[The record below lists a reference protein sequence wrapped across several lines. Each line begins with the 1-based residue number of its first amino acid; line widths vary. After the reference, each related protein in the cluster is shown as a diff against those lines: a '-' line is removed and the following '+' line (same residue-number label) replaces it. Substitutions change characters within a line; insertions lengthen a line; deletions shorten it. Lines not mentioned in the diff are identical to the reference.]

1 MASYMFFH
9 VLPDSHIEFLS
20 EHPDTFRSYL
30 EGSQPRIR
38 KSLLDRVLGRKVDS
52 SIPEDWPQGELEG
65 YCPEINHRQVECFHY
80 LLNGTRDR
88 VEHSGCVFQ
97 TWFAPRARSVA
108 VTIDGENFALESEF
122 VPSLGERIRGISE
135 DELFRRYAEAVDDA
149 SLDTVGREFLL
160 DAFRTIVSACDSAI
174 EKRQGL
180 MWTAG

>member
-1 MASYMFFH
+1 MALYMFFH

-20 EHPDTFRSYL
+20 EHPDTFRSYM
-30 EGSQPRIR
+30 EGSEPGIR
-38 KSLLDRVLGRKVDS
+38 KSMVDRILGRAVDWT
-52 SIPEDWPQGELEG
+52 IPDDWPRDEPEG
-65 YCPEINHRQVECFHY
+65 YCPEINHRQVEYFHY
-80 LLNGTRDR
+80 ILNGTRDR

-122 VPSLGERIRGISE
+122 VPSLGERIRGLSE
-135 DELFRRYAEAVDDA
+135 EALFRRYAEVVDDA
-149 SLDTVGREFLL
+149 SPDAADREYLLDT
-160 DAFRTIVSACDSAI
+160 FRIIASACDSAV